1 MSKFNYHKAML
12 EGHGYNLYVADLL
25 SSYGIPGVEV
35 PEFSMASNATE
46 IKDKTMNEKDVIID
60 GLVLEI
66 KSSSRTFRDVDD
78 FPHNPLMVDTV
89 NGFDSKVVKPFAYV
103 IISQITHHLF
113 AIPVATKPNWTIRT
127 YYDADR
133 DHEDRFYMV
142 QKRHCRPFVEMVD
155 VLLERAHE
163 RTNQMQ

>member
-1 MSKFNYHKAML
+1 
-12 EGHGYNLYVADLL
+12 
-25 SSYGIPGVEV
+25 
-35 PEFSMASNATE
+35 
-46 IKDKTMNEKDVIID
+46 
-60 GLVLEI
+60 
-66 KSSSRTFRDVDD
+66 
-78 FPHNPLMVDTV
+78 MVDTV